1 MVVLNDRLSPDVV
14 SMLWMKGQ
22 VFHRA
27 RAHLKVPGWSSI
39 FIELLNLGSS
49 TSLPGPL
56 SSFLEGGRQRTQE
69 KRKEEILQNNRKQSQ

>member
-14 SMLWMKGQ
+14 SMLSMKGQ

-27 RAHLKVPGWSSI
+27 RAFESSGMI
-39 FIELLNLGSS
+39 INFIELLNLGSS